1 LNDSLLFTNL
11 IVYKCIHY
19 IKEKYVNQDILIH
32 IYSQGNIDN
41 FNCYKDEN
49 TILHIDED
57 LNSHI
62 WKNSKRNEM
71 LEELNLQVA
80 ELIQKGAIT
89 YSENGF
95 IIISIT
101 ETNTNFFTQQ

>member
-1 LNDSLLFTNL
+1 MITIVISTKDRFCLTQNL
-11 IVYKCIHY
+11 WNPDHNGVDYIVYGDLTQNRSEVQEVHIH
-19 IKEKYVNQDILIH
+19 
-32 IYSQGNIDN
+32 
-41 FNCYKDEN
+41 
-49 TILHIDED
+49 ED
-57 LNSHI
+57 LNSRI

-101 ETNTNFFTQQ
+101 ETNSNFFTQQ